1 MSGEIQELSRRLNI
15 PTTTLYGWKV
25 DFKKKLLREGSL
37 QVETSKFSSNDKF
50 QAVLD
55 TSSMSELEVGEYL
68 RQHGILKEELAL
80 WKKSMINAF
89 NKSPVVDPGVSKELA
104 KQNTTVKRLEKEL
117 RYKEKALAETA
128 ALLVLQKKVQAI
140 WGGNRD
146 D

>member
-1 MSGEIQELSRRLNI
+1 
-15 PTTTLYGWKV
+15 
-25 DFKKKLLREGSL
+25 
-37 QVETSKFSSNDKF
+37 
-50 QAVLD
+50 
-55 TSSMSELEVGEYL
+55 MSELEVGEYL

-128 ALLVLQKKVQAI
+128 ALLVL
-140 WGGNRD
+140 
-146 D
+146 